1 VERAS
6 ATAWSTLVTASM
18 MPVVNVAMY
27 SMALTCSV
35 LLQVGHMIVSKAVNT
50 VKTRSHSS
58 KHMHNCLTGNC
69 VG

>member
-1 VERAS
+1 VDRAA

-35 LLQVGHMIVSKAVNT
+35 LLQVGHMVASRTGHKL
-50 VKTRSHSS
+50 KTRVCASRRI
-58 KHMHNCLTGNC
+58 HNCLLGVF